1 MGVFEGRVLWEMFGQ
16 EWQEIT
22 GEAVSSPVVTR
33 KRHYYEQ
40 KEEDGRYV

>member
-1 MGVFEGRVLWEMFGQ
+1 MGVFEGRVLW
-16 EWQEIT
+16 EIT